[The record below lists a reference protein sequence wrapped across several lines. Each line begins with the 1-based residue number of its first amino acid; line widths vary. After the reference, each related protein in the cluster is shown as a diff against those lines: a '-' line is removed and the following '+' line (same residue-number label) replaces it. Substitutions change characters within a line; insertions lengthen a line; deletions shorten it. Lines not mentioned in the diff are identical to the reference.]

1 LAIAAAAIAVGS
13 MKYLFPEKEENKAE
27 AKKEETKKATDSA
40 AEAAAAAAAAAAAE
54 ETAEKAKK
62 AAEYAAAEK
71 ALYEQDGPAAADE
84 TAGTEAPAPATTEKE
99 EEKEAAEE
107 EDDAPIVPE
116 AVKFVVCFDFDKCL
130 MSDHWW
136 GRYKNADIKG
146 VNPSPNDFAHD
157 DIGDLLERLFNMD
170 GVQVAVASFGRRDVI
185 YKAIAS
191 AVGTELADTVYI
203 TTPGDFDGYRDG
215 FSMGESYKNAELEKL
230 CNDIGVEPNQV
241 IFFDDSE
248 PNISHAC
255 DMGVNAHVTAP
266 FLRIHEK
273 HIAEH
278 LGLESVV

>member
-1 LAIAAAAIAVGS
+1 MPSFLFQHVLSATQLFILHILFFNIFFFRLENSRRTYLAIAAAAIAVGS

-146 VNPSPNDFAHD
+146 NSRPLIHLHTLVHMYGTAT
-157 DIGDLLERLFNMD
+157 
-170 GVQVAVASFGRRDVI
+170 SFRGLSSR
-185 YKAIAS
+185 
-191 AVGTELADTVYI
+191 
-203 TTPGDFDGYRDG
+203 F
-215 FSMGESYKNAELEKL
+215 
-230 CNDIGVEPNQV
+230 
-241 IFFDDSE
+241 IFFSCPHHSILTSNMYYDSYR
-248 PNISHAC
+248 
-255 DMGVNAHVTAP
+255 
-266 FLRIHEK
+266 L
-273 HIAEH
+273 HI
-278 LGLESVV
+278 

>member
-1 LAIAAAAIAVGS
+1 MAIAAAAIAVGS

-146 VNPSPNDFAHD
+146 NSRPLIHLHTLVHMYGTATSFRGLSSRFIFFSCPHHSILMSNMYYDSY
-157 DIGDLLERLFNMD
+157 RLH
-170 GVQVAVASFGRRDVI
+170 I
-185 YKAIAS
+185 CIAP
-191 AVGTELADTVYI
+191 VLRLVPTTHLNCTCI
-203 TTPGDFDGYRDG
+203 TTHTDYTFELHLYYDSYR
-215 FSMGESYKNAELEKL
+215 L
-230 CNDIGVEPNQV
+230 
-241 IFFDDSE
+241 
-248 PNISHAC
+248 
-255 DMGVNAHVTAP
+255 
-266 FLRIHEK
+266 
-273 HIAEH
+273 HI
-278 LGLESVV
+278 